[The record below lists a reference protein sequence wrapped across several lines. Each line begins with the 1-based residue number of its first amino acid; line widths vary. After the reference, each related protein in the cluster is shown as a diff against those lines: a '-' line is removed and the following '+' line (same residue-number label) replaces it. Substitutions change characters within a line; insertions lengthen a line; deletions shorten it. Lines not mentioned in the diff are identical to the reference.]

1 MHREV
6 GRDMRASDSL
16 DSYVGFASRRWRVRA
31 ARMAAVALL
40 TGFVCL
46 LGMLL
51 QATQAAPRLFAAPLA
66 RAASNPDAS
75 GSLTLVSPSSG
86 QGPVGAHVTVS
97 GSGWSG
103 GSVAVGAAQS
113 AANCASGTTWA
124 ATFTTQAASGGSFT
138 ATFTWPSSLSSG
150 TYALCAAPAQGNGP
164 AAAGG
169 VAGQTY
175 TVKSPQ
181 PPALTLST
189 FNAKVG
195 QTVTINGA
203 NFVGV
208 SNVNISIVQNDA
220 STLITTVSPD
230 GNGNFATQYQPNPN
244 NVGSAKITASSE
256 PDGNAPPALTAQA
269 SLVVGAAPTATPSPS
284 PSPSPSP
291 TAEATPTSAVVTP
304 PPNKQSGG
312 GGLIILLIVG
322 IVLSLLVIIG
332 AVAFLLLRQR
342 GGPEQQGYPG
352 GQGGPGGGY
361 GGYGGTGTGYGPAQ
375 TGRYSTSGT
384 YGRSGMY
391 DVPEPYNGP
400 QVGGVA
406 QWDEPEPQPGADW
419 QPRPMSGAR
428 SRYDDPNYAPYP
440 TTGYPTSGY
449 PQGGGPGESVPAP
462 VPDYYGPP
470 DPWANTTGAY
480 GGDAWGNNPPPPASG
495 STRYGGPPP
504 ERGQG
509 QGPRDPRQQ
518 QNGGWDDGGWNAGP
532 GQGQPDEPDDGS
544 GRWRTRPQDPDRQW

>member
-1 MHREV
+1 MQREV
-6 GRDMRASDSL
+6 GRKMRASDRPNGRFR
-16 DSYVGFASRRWRVRA
+16 YVARRWGAHAGRGPAIVLL
-31 ARMAAVALL
+31 AL
-40 TGFVCL
+40 GVCA
-46 LGMLL
+46 LGVLL
-51 QATQAAPRLFAAPLA
+51 QATQAAPQAFAAA
-66 RAASNPDAS
+66 VVHAASNPDAS

-103 GSVAVGAAQS
+103 GSVAIGAAQS

-124 ATFTTQAASGGSFT
+124 TTFTTQQASGGSFT

-150 TYALCAAPAQGNGP
+150 TYALCAAPAQGGGP

-175 TVKSPQ
+175 TVKSSQ
-181 PPALTLST
+181 PPALSLST
-189 FNAKVG
+189 SSAQVG
-195 QTVTINGA
+195 QTITISGA

-208 SNVNISIVQNDA
+208 SNVNISIVQNGA
-220 STLITTVSPD
+220 STLITTVNPD
-230 GNGNFATQYQPNPN
+230 GNGNFATQYQPTANYVG
-244 NVGSAKITASSE
+244 NVKITASSE
-256 PDGNAPPALTAQA
+256 AEGNAPPALTAQA
-269 SLVVGAAPTATPSPS
+269 SLVVGAAPTVTPSPS

-291 TAEATPTSAVVTP
+291 TAEATATSAVLTP
-304 PPNKQSGG
+304 PPNKQSGGG

-342 GGPEQQGYPG
+342 GGPEQQQGYPG

-361 GGYGGTGTGYGPAQ
+361 GGYSGTGYGPAQ

-384 YGRSGMY
+384 YGRSGMF

-406 QWDEPEPQPGADW
+406 QWGEPEPLPGADW

-428 SRYDDPNYAPYP
+428 SRYDDPNYPQYPTTDYP
-440 TTGYPTSGY
+440 TTGYP
-449 PQGGGPGESVPAP
+449 QGGETGERMPAP
-462 VPDYYGPP
+462 VPEYYGPP
-470 DPWANTTGAY
+470 DPWANTAGGY
-480 GGDAWGNNPPPPASG
+480 GGDSWGNNPPPAGG
-495 STRYGGPPP
+495 STRYGGTQQP
-504 ERGQG
+504 G
-509 QGPRDPRQQ
+509 QGPRDPWQQ
-518 QNGGWDDGGWNAGP
+518 QDGGWGDGGWNTGPGP
-532 GQGQPDEPDDGS
+532 GQPPDEPDDGA
-544 GRWRTRPQDPDRQW
+544 GRWRPRPPDPNGQW